1 MKSTDLV
8 QPMAVQTAIAI
19 NGDKKIPNQTASSID
34 TSSIEAGFL
43 PITSQPLSSGG
54 QAPERADFNGM
65 FYLSTDQRVFLQ
77 NGGVITYSTDVVNA
91 IGGYPQNAI
100 LGYIDN
106 SGNFGFVKSLIDDN
120 AYNFVETP
128 SYINGQY
135 WEWVYFNN
143 FKLLENRINPIGYPN
158 FTLDFNTLPENCIW
172 LEGSEVS
179 RTTYST
185 LFGIYGTTYGAGDGS
200 TTFNLPDFRNR
211 AVWGASSAGYLF
223 AGLPNITGAASVT
236 RSYGTGASGAL
247 YYDGVQNAYIAYNNT
262 GSLDGTILR
271 FSASLTN
278 SIYGA
283 SSTVQPPAIKVRVY
297 TRYQ

>member
-19 NGDKKIPNQTASSID
+19 NGDKTIPNQTASSID
-34 TSSIEAGFL
+34 TSSIETGFL

-54 QAPERADFNGM
+54 QAPERTDFNGM

-77 NGGVITYSTDVVNA
+77 NGGVITYSADVVSA

-135 WEWVYFNN
+135 WEWVNLKNFDLLTPKITTLQNN
-143 FKLLENRINPIGYPN
+143 IDTLNSQVVKLTGNQTIAGTKTFSVAPKVPNSTTNGTAIAQAAMSKAANGYLKLGNGIILQWGRSGSVNYDTGVTITLPTAFSNANYCVIPVCYNTSYSDNTQYHIYYQSTTQFRAFGHRVEGKSSGTRYLEWFAIGY
-158 FTLDFNTLPENCIW
+158 
-172 LEGSEVS
+172 
-179 RTTYST
+179 
-185 LFGIYGTTYGAGDGS
+185 
-200 TTFNLPDFRNR
+200 
-211 AVWGASSAGYLF
+211 
-223 AGLPNITGAASVT
+223 
-236 RSYGTGASGAL
+236 
-247 YYDGVQNAYIAYNNT
+247 
-262 GSLDGTILR
+262 
-271 FSASLTN
+271 
-278 SIYGA
+278 
-283 SSTVQPPAIKVRVY
+283 
-297 TRYQ
+297 